1 MRATGVNP
9 VTPLRLSASQ
19 ASLLFPFFFSV
30 PCAPLW
36 LRGARAPF
44 ASPCPQQVP
53 LSSPTLLLPWLW
65 LDSASWVISHQ
76 KSKCSKKRGM
86 ILQLSCPSERSGA
99 REGAEGRR
107 QGMGEGRG
115 AAPTFGTG
123 RIGPATARLCP
134 TITTWPG
141 TVQCVQLFS
150 VT

>member
-36 LRGARAPF
+36 LRGAWAPF
-44 ASPCPQQVP
+44 ASPRPQQVP

-65 LDSASWVISHQ
+65 LDSVSWVISHQ
-76 KSKCSKKRGM
+76 KSKRSKKRGM

-99 REGAEGRR
+99 EEGAEGAGRAWAR
-107 QGMGEGRG
+107 AEGLPPPLALAG
-115 AAPTFGTG
+115 S
-123 RIGPATARLCP
+123 ARP
-134 TITTWPG
+134 QHGFVPRS
-141 TVQCVQLFS
+141 QLGLVVFS
-150 VT
+150 ACNYLV